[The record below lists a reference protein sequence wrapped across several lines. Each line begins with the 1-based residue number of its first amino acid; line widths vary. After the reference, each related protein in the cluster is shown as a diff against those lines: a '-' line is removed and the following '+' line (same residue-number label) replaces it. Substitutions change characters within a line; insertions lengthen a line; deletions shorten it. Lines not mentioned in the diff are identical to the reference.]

1 MTNSP
6 LPKGQSGGNGG
17 VGGSGGNGANGAAA
31 PNIQILANH
40 RLETSSDTIQY
51 ISKGGDGG
59 NGGNGGK
66 GKDNMVRNTY
76 ASLGYVSQAQAA

>member
-17 VGGSGGNGANGAAA
+17 VGASGGNGANGAAA
-31 PNIQILANH
+31 PNIQISATLK
-40 RLETSSDTIQY
+40 LDTSSGSIQY
-51 ISKGGDGG
+51 ISRGGDGG

-76 ASLGYVSQAQAA
+76 KQQMFSLNCFIK

>member
-31 PNIQILANH
+31 PNIQILANR

-66 GKDNMVRNTY
+66 GKDNMVRNTTIRKFR
-76 ASLGYVSQAQAA
+76 LSQAQAA